1 MHRLFGKKK
10 EVAPPPSLSDAS
22 GGINARIATLDEK
35 IRGLDNELRVYKTQL
50 SKAKGPA
57 KTGLQK
63 RAMDVLKR
71 KRMYEQQRDQLA
83 GQVFNLDQVSRS
95 FLFSFLLDRRPSRWT
110 PSKTHIRRFLP

>member
-10 EVAPPPSLSDAS
+10 EVPPPPTLGDAT
-22 GGINARIATLDEK
+22 GGLNTRIANLDEK
-35 IRGLDNELRVYKTQL
+35 IRGLDNELRVYKAQL
-50 SKAKGPA
+50 AKAKGPA

-83 GQVFNLDQVSRS
+83 GQVFNLDQV
-95 FLFSFLLDRRPSRWT
+95 
-110 PSKTHIRRFLP
+110 

>member
-10 EVAPPPSLSDAS
+10 EVAPPPSLGDAS

-35 IRGLDNELRVYKTQL
+35 IRGLDNELRVYRTQL

-83 GQVFNLDQVSRS
+83 GQVFNLDQV
-95 FLFSFLLDRRPSRWT
+95 
-110 PSKTHIRRFLP
+110 